1 MIFVPA
7 YAKLNLALSVIGRRP
22 DGRHDLRSVVV
33 RLDWHDLVG
42 AGPVEMASLPGEGAS
57 DVRLEISGPSSAEV
71 PVADNLLT
79 RAARAMLARH
89 PGGAVELRLEKRL
102 PAAAGLG
109 GGSADAAAVL
119 LLLAGFGVG
128 RLTPALFETAD
139 ALGSDVPA
147 CLAGG
152 GLLVGGAGER
162 LEPLAHPPLD
172 LAVAIAG
179 RSDTAATFAALTRG
193 EWRGAGRPEA
203 LARLLAGGRPPEP
216 ELCGSDLEAAA
227 CRAHPRLA
235 AAIALLR
242 ARTPGRRWH
251 LTGSGGALFAVA
263 AGRGEAEAIA
273 RGARDLGFP
282 ARACRTVCAAGLPV
296 PGRTPFSGPGCPA
309 GSSGDAPASS

>member
-1 MIFVPA
+1 MIFEPA

-42 AGPVEMASLPGEGAS
+42 ARPVETGALGGEGAP
-57 DVRLEISGPSSAEV
+57 DVRLEISGPAAAEV

-79 RAARAMLARH
+79 RAARALLARH
-89 PGGAVELRLEKRL
+89 PGAVELRLEKRL

-119 LLLAGFGVG
+119 LLLARFEAGSPPRG
-128 RLTPALFETAD
+128 LFETAD

-162 LEPLAHPPLD
+162 LEPLVHPLLH
-172 LAVAIAG
+172 LAVAITG
-179 RSDTAATFAALTRG
+179 RSGTAATFAALTPA
-193 EWRGAGRPEA
+193 EWRGADRPEA
-203 LARLLAGGRPPEP
+203 LARLLAAGRPPEP

-235 AAIALLR
+235 AAIARLR
-242 ARTPGRRWH
+242 SRTPGRRWH

-263 AGRGEAEAIA
+263 GGPGEAEAIA
-273 RGARDLGFP
+273 AEARDLGFP
-282 ARACRTVCAAGLPV
+282 ARACRTVCAGGLGV
-296 PGRTPFSGPGCPA
+296 PGPPRVPGPSSRVSP
-309 GSSGDAPASS
+309 GSPS